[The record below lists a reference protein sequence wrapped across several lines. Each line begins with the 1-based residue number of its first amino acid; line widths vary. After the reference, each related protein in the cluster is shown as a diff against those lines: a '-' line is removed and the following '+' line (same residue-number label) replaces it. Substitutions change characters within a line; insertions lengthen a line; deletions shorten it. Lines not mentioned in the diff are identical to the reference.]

1 MWFIIGFILGI
12 VITTIISW
20 YLLGKIVLSL
30 GVIRM
35 TSFWKDLDKAFIE
48 LNAAINKEDPKF
60 AKKLL
65 DKIIKNKFKIK
76 IN

>member
-1 MWFIIGFILGI
+1 MWFIIGFIFGI
-12 VITTIISW
+12 LITAIISW
-20 YLLGKIVLSL
+20 HLLGKIVLSL

-35 TSFWKDLDKAFIE
+35 TSHWKSLDKALIE
-48 LNAAINKEDPKF
+48 LNTAINKEDPKF
-60 AKKLL
+60 AKELL

>member
-12 VITTIISW
+12 IITAIISW

-35 TSFWKDLDKAFIE
+35 TSHWKSLDKALIE
-48 LNAAINKEDPKF
+48 LNSAINKEDRKF
-60 AKKLL
+60 ADKLL
-65 DKIIKNKFKIK
+65 DRIVKNKFKIK